1 LAGKKVEYTTKVT
14 AVRVKELPE
23 IDDEWASSL
32 GEDLDSVDTL
42 KTKIREN
49 MESQPVQE
57 ADHRLR
63 VDLMQKLLERHQFE
77 VPQSLV
83 EQQTSFRLENIVR
96 DMIGRGVDPRHQEVN
111 WEGARAELRPQAEA
125 DVRGSLLLEQIAE
138 EEKIEVSPD
147 EIEAE
152 IQAIAAGSKQPI
164 EQVRSV
170 LTKEGGE
177 RSIAS
182 RLRNRKALDL
192 LVENAKVTEAEW
204 SEKSEESEVRS
215 QNSE

>member
-1 LAGKKVEYTTKVT
+1 MRWNAI
-14 AVRVKELPE
+14 
-23 IDDEWASSL
+23 IDTS
-32 GEDLDSVDTL
+32 GTP
-42 KTKIREN
+42 
-49 MESQPVQE
+49 PVLQ
-57 ADHRLR
+57 DR
-63 VDLMQKLLERHQFE
+63 
-77 VPQSLV
+77 
-83 EQQTSFRLENIVR
+83 
-96 DMIGRGVDPRHQEVN
+96 
-111 WEGARAELRPQAEA
+111 AR
-125 DVRGSLLLEQIAE
+125 
-138 EEKIEVSPD
+138 KPD

-152 IQAIAAGSKQPI
+152 IQAIAAGSKQPV

>member
-1 LAGKKVEYTTKVT
+1 MPLAI
-14 AVRVKELPE
+14 AQ
-23 IDDEWASSL
+23 L
-32 GEDLDSVDTL
+32 G
-42 KTKIREN
+42 
-49 MESQPVQE
+49 QPVLRRK
-57 ADHRLR
+57 AD
-63 VDLMQKLLERHQFE
+63 
-77 VPQSLV
+77 
-83 EQQTSFRLENIVR
+83 
-96 DMIGRGVDPRHQEVN
+96 
-111 WEGARAELRPQAEA
+111 
-125 DVRGSLLLEQIAE
+125 
-138 EEKIEVSPD
+138 EVSPD